1 MSITERQK
9 AALTSRSPKTR
20 NSNAPDPTWKAQQA
34 FIRATRRGSKKHA
47 TMEDKADLLNTA
59 LSAIPAPTKLAINPL
74 DGKPT
79 APVRMPVA
87 TPRTR
92 HAVTEYL
99 RRIASQP
106 PINRDTQE

>member
-9 AALTSRSPKTR
+9 AALTSCSPKTR

-47 TMEDKADLLNTA
+47 STEEKAQLLNTA
-59 LSAIPAPTKLAINPL
+59 LAAIPAPTKLAISPL

-79 APVRMPVA
+79 APARMPVA

-92 HAVTEYL
+92 HAVAEFL
-99 RRIASQP
+99 RRAASQP
-106 PINRDTQE
+106 INREPKE